1 MKNNIVEKKEGIFYF
16 FKTLFGNT
24 QKEQD
29 LDNII
34 NSEKIDD
41 NTKKEIEN
49 SQKRIKEMLKEYD
62 IEKFEALSK
71 KKVPKIKDN
80 TVNKCKIENTKNNT
94 RKRKTKQK
102 EDNEQELEQ

>member
-1 MKNNIVEKKEGIFYF
+1 MKNNIVEEKEGIFYF

-49 SQKRIKEMLKEYD
+49 SQKRIKEMLKDERPID
-62 IEKFEALSK
+62 EKMEILMEILFTEEEAQVYRRRYEKS
-71 KKVPKIKDN
+71 
-80 TVNKCKIENTKNNT
+80 
-94 RKRKTKQK
+94 
-102 EDNEQELEQ
+102 

>member
-1 MKNNIVEKKEGIFYF
+1 MKSNIIEKKEGIFYF

-24 QKEQD
+24 QKEED

-34 NSEKIDD
+34 NSENIDD

-62 IEKFEALSK
+62 VEKFEALSK
-71 KKVPKIKDN
+71 KKVPKIKGNN
-80 TVNKCKIENTKNNT
+80 TNNYKIENEKNNT
-94 RKRKTKQK
+94 RKRKVKQK
-102 EDNEQELEQ
+102 EDNERELE